1 VRYVMANFAAAG
13 LGRASGGCAV
23 VADLVTILSDYR

>member
-1 VRYVMANFAAAG
+1 MMARFAGAG
-13 LGRASGGCAV
+13 LARSSDADAV

>member
-1 VRYVMANFAAAG
+1 VRQVLANFAAAG
-13 LGRASGGCAV
+13 LGRASGSCAV

>member
-1 VRYVMANFAAAG
+1 MANFAAAG
-13 LGRASGGCAV
+13 LGRASGGRAV